1 MNQMLSKVGAIIV
14 TVTVFLFAVCIVC
27 SFHFG
32 SYLVC
37 MFLPIGYI
45 MMSAG
50 FQHESADKTKVSA
63 NIGLILAAVYA
74 VLILLVYYAQTTTVR
89 LEELNDQAAR
99 VLNYQN
105 GGLLFN
111 YDLLGYGM
119 MALSTFFIGLSIQ
132 ARDKVDLWLKRLMII
147 HGVFFLSC
155 FFMPMT
161 GMFTRMADGN
171 RGNGGSIALLF
182 WCVYFLPIGIL
193 SFRHFSRAEEHVD
206 IKEQEGKECDRA
218 DQA

>member
-1 MNQMLSKVGAIIV
+1 MNQLLSKLGAAIV
-14 TVTVFLFAVCIVC
+14 TISVFLFAVFIICDF
-27 SFHFG
+27 SFG
-32 SYLVC
+32 SYFVC

-45 MMSAG
+45 MMSTG
-50 FQHESADKTKVSA
+50 FQHESAESTRVSA

-132 ARDKVDLWLKRLMII
+132 PENNSDLWLKWLMIV
-147 HGVFFLSC
+147 HGVFDVHTYGRWRQREWRGYSVAVLVRVFY
-155 FFMPMT
+155 PRRNT
-161 GMFTRMADGN
+161 G
-171 RGNGGSIALLF
+171 I
-182 WCVYFLPIGIL
+182 
-193 SFRHFSRAEEHVD
+193 
-206 IKEQEGKECDRA
+206 
-218 DQA
+218 

>member
-1 MNQMLSKVGAIIV
+1 MNQLLAKVGAAVV
-14 TVTVFLFAVCIVC
+14 TVTVFLFAVCILC
-27 SFHFG
+27 SFNFG

-45 MMSAG
+45 MMSVG
-50 FQHESADKTKVSA
+50 FHHESSEQTRVAAT
-63 NIGLILAAVYA
+63 IGLVLSAVYA

-89 LEELNDQAAR
+89 LEEMNDQAAR
-99 VLNYQN
+99 VLDYQK

-119 MALSTFFIGLSIQ
+119 MALSTFFIGLSIR
-132 ARDKVDLWLKRLMII
+132 AESKPDRWLKWLMII

-161 GMFTRMADGN
+161 GMFTHMAEGN
-171 RGNGGSIALLF
+171 SGHGGGIALLF
-182 WCVYFLPIGIL
+182 WCIYFIPIGIL
-193 SFRHFSRAEEHVD
+193 AYVHFRNAAASE
-206 IKEQEGKECDRA
+206 KT
-218 DQA
+218 

>member
-1 MNQMLSKVGAIIV
+1 MNQLLSRIGAITV

-27 SFHFG
+27 GFHFG

-50 FQHESADKTKVSA
+50 FQHESSDEMKVA
-63 NIGLILAAVYA
+63 AKLGLLLAAVYA
-74 VLILLVYYAQTTTVR
+74 VLILLVYYAQMTTVR

-99 VLNYQN
+99 VLNYQK

-119 MALSTFFIGLSIQ
+119 MALSTFFIGLSIR
-132 ARDKVDLWLKRLMII
+132 AENKSDRWLKRLMMI

-161 GMFTRMADGN
+161 GMFTQMSDGN
-171 RGNGGSIALLF
+171 HGNGGGIALLF

-193 SFRHFSRAEEHVD
+193 ACRHFST
-206 IKEQEGKECDRA
+206 GKTTP
-218 DQA
+218 

>member
-1 MNQMLSKVGAIIV
+1 MNQLLAKIGAAIV
-14 TVTVFLFAVCIVC
+14 TVTVFFFAVFILC
-27 SFHFG
+27 SFNFG

-50 FQHESADKTKVSA
+50 FHYESSEQTRVAAT
-63 NIGLILAAVYA
+63 IGLVLSAVYA

-89 LEELNDQAAR
+89 LEEMNDQAAR
-99 VLNYQN
+99 VLDYQK

-119 MALSTFFIGLSIQ
+119 MALSTFFIGLSIR
-132 ARDKVDLWLKRLMII
+132 AETKPDRWLKWLMII

-161 GMFTRMADGN
+161 GMFTHMAEGN
-171 RGNGGSIALLF
+171 SGHGGGIALLF
-182 WCVYFLPIGIL
+182 WCIYFIPIGIL
-193 SFRHFSRAEEHVD
+193 AYRHFGKIPVAENH
-206 IKEQEGKECDRA
+206 
-218 DQA
+218 

>member
-1 MNQMLSKVGAIIV
+1 MNRLLAKVGAAMV
-14 TVTVFLFAVCIVC
+14 TVTVFLFAVCILC
-27 SFHFG
+27 GFHFG

-50 FQHESADKTKVSA
+50 FQHESTEKTRVSA
-63 NIGLILAAVYA
+63 NIGLILAAVYT

-89 LEELNDQAAR
+89 LEKLGDQASR
-99 VLNYQN
+99 ILNYQK

-111 YDLLGYGM
+111 YDLLGYGI
-119 MALSTFFIGLSIQ
+119 MALSTFFTGLSIQ
-132 ARDKVDLWLKRLMII
+132 AESKPDQWLKRLMII

-161 GMFTRMADGN
+161 GMFTHMAEGS
-171 RGNGGSIALLF
+171 RGNGGGIALLF
-182 WCVYFLPIGIL
+182 WCVYFIPVGIL
-193 SFRHFSRAEEHVD
+193 SYRHFDA
-206 IKEQEGKECDRA
+206 GKA
-218 DQA
+218 P

>member
-1 MNQMLSKVGAIIV
+1 MNQLLSKIGAIIV
-14 TVTVFLFAVCIVC
+14 TVTVFLFAVFIVC
-27 SFHFG
+27 GCHFG

-37 MFLPIGYI
+37 MFLPIGYV

-50 FQHESADKTKVSA
+50 FQHESSDQTKVSA
-63 NIGLILAAVYA
+63 NIGLVLAAVYA

-89 LEELNDQAAR
+89 LEALSDQAAK

-105 GGLLFN
+105 GGLMFN
-111 YDLLGYGM
+111 YDLLGYGI

-132 ARDKVDLWLKRLMII
+132 ARNKADLWLKRLMMI

-161 GMFTRMADGN
+161 GMFTHMTDG
-171 RGNGGSIALLF
+171 RNGSGGGIALLF
-182 WCVYFLPIGIL
+182 WCVYFLPIGVL
-193 SFRHFSRAEEHVD
+193 AYRHFSTRDHR
-206 IKEQEGKECDRA
+206 KGT
-218 DQA
+218 